1 MDSSFKKY
9 FYKCHVTGLDLGYT
23 SLVHGHETLLQ
34 SAHNTRQT
42 DGWTVKSAKYMVTS
56 KLGVRG

>member
-23 SLVHGHETLLQ
+23 SLGHGHDTLLQ

-42 DGWTVKSAKYMVTS
+42 DEWTVKSAQIHGN
-56 KLGVRG
+56 L

>member
-23 SLVHGHETLLQ
+23 SLGHGHDTLLQ
-34 SAHNTRQT
+34 SAQDRQM
-42 DGWTVKSAKYMVTS
+42 DGQLSLPKYMVTS